1 MADNAD
7 HLRTTPTRS
16 AETPPSSIDRD
27 RPLPSVEFTFSCSPS
42 SPECLTPNS
51 SVDGF
56 SSAIPEGR
64 QSSTTPTAQLLFE
77 NLRLSDSISP
87 AAQQPPINPSNIT
100 HNESGLTPT
109 RSAHRTTYRDL
120 HNATPSPIGPS
131 SIRPSQQRSPT
142 PISPPGDVS
151 SHFQNLNLEDADSYV
166 SDSDRSSTLN
176 TESDVAE
183 DNDEDA
189 YNIRHDALPRE
200 PIYDI
205 RLQNALRDVRSE
217 LTSLTQVMVCNALAH
232 DNTTDLSKLYEKTL
246 EASRFAYPATRTVGF
261 IGDSGVGKSSLINS
275 LLDQE
280 SLARSSGDGAACT
293 TVVTEF
299 RSVNDTYP
307 ENYTVVADFM
317 DEDEIC
323 ELLEELLSSV
333 RKYYTEAFREV
344 RTSEEQENIKVAAK
358 RAWDTLRSLFPHEQ
372 ELDIDFLAQ
381 EGDEAVATIMTAL
394 LQWATSGLD
403 NRPGGRDN
411 LQYTVVSSHADQ
423 CMKHLDR
430 LMANDSDGDNPAL
443 WPFVKLIR
451 VYLRSPVLRTGLVLA
466 DLPGFRDLN
475 YARVRATERYLRHSC
490 DEVFIVTT
498 IMRCTTDQSIGDI
511 IRRCA
516 RDQPIRIV
524 CTRSEDVNSE
534 ETARSAPA
542 ADAVRIQNM
551 NNQIRQLERRIG
563 QTGTR
568 RRKSHGSRMRS
579 LAAEESDLR
588 DQKDALELQLT
599 HFLITRRNTS
609 VTNSLLSAWGE
620 MARVFCVS
628 NKLYS
633 DHREDDRRQTNGYLA
648 LSGIQELR
656 RYCQSV
662 PADAQFQAT
671 VSYLQKEVP
680 ALLGSI
686 TQWALSGTSTVTMA
700 RAEVLRRV
708 LAEAESTLTGSTTRD
723 GSQVHLLQSSLRRQ
737 FSDAITHQIRRCR
750 REWRDHAVDASLEWA
765 TWHHMTYAAFCRN
778 YGTHE
783 TAKQPYR
790 CWNKEILGPGINQLS
805 LAWDTLLNW
814 LEEHGKELEDELT
827 RIFQGVHDSI
837 RDLPEQH
844 DLAPETLGNLLLNLR
859 MRQICVVDAVHNSIE
874 RLIDD
879 TEKISDDTVGGHA
892 SSYIGGVMRP
902 VYNLCMQQ
910 SGTGSDSRRKQTMN
924 RHLSSSGL
932 FQEFADNI
940 ALDYGT
946 MIDRAFGQLDNKL
959 REEVSNITRDLRAT
973 VTVEGEIS
981 EAGEHPEYTEG
992 VKRGVEACQRT
1003 LANAQTI
1010 VLEMGE

>member
-1 MADNAD
+1 M
-7 HLRTTPTRS
+7 
-16 AETPPSSIDRD
+16 
-27 RPLPSVEFTFSCSPS
+27 
-42 SPECLTPNS
+42 
-51 SVDGF
+51 G
-56 SSAIPEGR
+56 
-64 QSSTTPTAQLLFE
+64 
-77 NLRLSDSISP
+77 
-87 AAQQPPINPSNIT
+87 
-100 HNESGLTPT
+100 
-109 RSAHRTTYRDL
+109 
-120 HNATPSPIGPS
+120 
-131 SIRPSQQRSPT
+131 
-142 PISPPGDVS
+142 
-151 SHFQNLNLEDADSYV
+151 
-166 SDSDRSSTLN
+166 
-176 TESDVAE
+176 
-183 DNDEDA
+183 
-189 YNIRHDALPRE
+189 
-200 PIYDI
+200 
-205 RLQNALRDVRSE
+205 
-217 LTSLTQVMVCNALAH
+217 CNALAH

-280 SLARSSGDGAACT
+280 SLARSSGEGAACT

-475 YARVRATERYLRHSC
+475 YAR
-490 DEVFIVTT
+490 
-498 IMRCTTDQSIGDI
+498 SIGDI

-837 RDLPEQH
+837 REQH

>member
-217 LTSLTQVMVCNALAH
+217 LTSLTQVMGCNALAH

-246 EASRFAYPATRTVGF
+246 EAR
-261 IGDSGVGKSSLINS
+261 KSSLINS

-358 RAWDTLRSLFPHEQ
+358 RAWDTLRSIFPHEQ

-451 VYLRSPVLRTGLVLA
+451 YI
-466 DLPGFRDLN
+466 
-475 YARVRATERYLRHSC
+475 TEVN
-490 DEVFIVTT
+490 E
-498 IMRCTTDQSIGDI
+498 MQ
-511 IRRCA
+511 
-516 RDQPIRIV
+516 
-524 CTRSEDVNSE
+524 DVNSE

-551 NNQIRQLERRIG
+551 NSQIRQLERRIG

-579 LAAEESDLR
+579 LAAEEIPHTFLFLIHYR

-765 TWHHMTYAAFCRN
+765 TVS
-778 YGTHE
+778 GTHS
-783 TAKQPYR
+783 TARLFIP
-790 CWNKEILGPGINQLS
+790 N
-805 LAWDTLLNW
+805 LAT
-814 LEEHGKELEDELT
+814 
-827 RIFQGVHDSI
+827 
-837 RDLPEQH
+837 
-844 DLAPETLGNLLLNLR
+844 
-859 MRQICVVDAVHNSIE
+859 C
-874 RLIDD
+874 
-879 TEKISDDTVGGHA
+879 
-892 SSYIGGVMRP
+892 
-902 VYNLCMQQ
+902 
-910 SGTGSDSRRKQTMN
+910 SGTT
-924 RHLSSSGL
+924 
-932 FQEFADNI
+932 
-940 ALDYGT
+940 
-946 MIDRAFGQLDNKL
+946 
-959 REEVSNITRDLRAT
+959 
-973 VTVEGEIS
+973 
-981 EAGEHPEYTEG
+981 
-992 VKRGVEACQRT
+992 
-1003 LANAQTI
+1003 
-1010 VLEMGE
+1010 

>member
-27 RPLPSVEFTFSCSPS
+27 QPLPSVEFTFSCSPS

-56 SSAIPEGR
+56 NSAIPEGR
-64 QSSTTPTAQLLFE
+64 QSSTTPTAQVLFE

-87 AAQQPPINPSNIT
+87 AAQQPPVNPYNINL
-100 HNESGLTPT
+100 NESGLTPT

-131 SIRPSQQRSPT
+131 SVRPSQQRSPT
-142 PISPPGDVS
+142 PTSPPGDVS

-217 LTSLTQVMVCNALAH
+217 LTSLTQVMGCNALAH

-323 ELLEELLSSV
+323 ELLEELLSSI

-394 LQWATSGLD
+394 LQWAMSGLD

-411 LQYTVVSSHADQ
+411 LQYTVVSGHADQ
-423 CMKHLDR
+423 CMRHLDR
-430 LMANDSDGDNPAL
+430 LMANDGDGDNPAL

-490 DEVFIVTT
+490 DEVFIVTN

-568 RRKSHGSRMRS
+568 RRKARGSRMRS

-609 VTNSLLSAWGE
+609 VTNSLMNAWGE
-620 MARVFCVS
+620 KARVFCVS

-671 VSYLQKEVP
+671 VSYLQNDVP

-686 TQWALSGTSTVTMA
+686 TQWTLAGTSTVTMG

-708 LAEAESTLTGSTTRD
+708 LAEAESTLTGSTTLD
-723 GSQVHLLQSSLRRQ
+723 GSQVHLLQSSLKRQ

-750 REWRDHAVDASLEWA
+750 RDWRDHAVDASLEWA

-778 YGTHE
+778 YGTYE

-790 CWNKEILGPGINQLS
+790 CWNKEILGPGISQLS
-805 LAWDTLLNW
+805 MAWETMLNW
-814 LEEHGKELEDELT
+814 LQEHGKGLEDELT
-827 RIFQGVHDSI
+827 KIFQDVHNSI
-837 RDLPEQH
+837 HEQH

-859 MRQICVVDAVHNSIE
+859 MRQRCVVDAVHSSIE

-879 TEKISDDTVGGHA
+879 TEKITEDTVGGHA

-910 SGTGSDSRRKQTMN
+910 SGTGSDLRRKQTMN
-924 RHLSSSGL
+924 RHLSSPGL

-946 MIDRAFGQLDNKL
+946 MIGRAFEGLDNKL

-973 VTVEGEIS
+973 VTVEGEIP

-992 VKRGVEACQRT
+992 VKRGVEACQRI

>member
-1 MADNAD
+1 M
-7 HLRTTPTRS
+7 
-16 AETPPSSIDRD
+16 
-27 RPLPSVEFTFSCSPS
+27 
-42 SPECLTPNS
+42 
-51 SVDGF
+51 G
-56 SSAIPEGR
+56 
-64 QSSTTPTAQLLFE
+64 
-77 NLRLSDSISP
+77 
-87 AAQQPPINPSNIT
+87 
-100 HNESGLTPT
+100 
-109 RSAHRTTYRDL
+109 
-120 HNATPSPIGPS
+120 
-131 SIRPSQQRSPT
+131 
-142 PISPPGDVS
+142 
-151 SHFQNLNLEDADSYV
+151 
-166 SDSDRSSTLN
+166 
-176 TESDVAE
+176 
-183 DNDEDA
+183 
-189 YNIRHDALPRE
+189 
-200 PIYDI
+200 
-205 RLQNALRDVRSE
+205 
-217 LTSLTQVMVCNALAH
+217 CNALAH

-358 RAWDTLRSLFPHEQ
+358 RAWDTLRSIFPHEQ

-609 VTNSLLSAWGE
+609 VTNSLLSAWGKWL
-620 MARVFCVS
+620 A
-628 NKLYS
+628 YS
-633 DHREDDRRQTNGYLA
+633 V
-648 LSGIQELR
+648 GIQELR

-837 RDLPEQH
+837 REQH